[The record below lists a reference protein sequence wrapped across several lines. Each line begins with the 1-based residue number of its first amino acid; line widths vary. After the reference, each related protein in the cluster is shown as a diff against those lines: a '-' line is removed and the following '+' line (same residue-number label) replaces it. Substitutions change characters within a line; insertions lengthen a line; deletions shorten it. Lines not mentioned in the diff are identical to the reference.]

1 MRLLLVA
8 ADPME
13 FRGILAHAEEVRPME
28 AAVDWVRSGR
38 LGTHE
43 AVFAVNGVGRK
54 RAAAAVDTVVPRWK
68 PDAVV
73 STGFCGALE
82 DGLDVGD
89 VVVGTEVVS
98 PQGSWRAAPVEAAA
112 SFRTGAVSSI
122 DHVAATAGEKRELRQ
137 TGASV
142 VEMEAAGVA
151 ARAESFG
158 IPFQCVRVVTD
169 LADETMANDF
179 NSALRPDGHFAT
191 MHILLGALRQPTVR
205 LPELLRL
212 RSRCVRAARGLGD
225 FIVNC
230 RF

>member
-8 ADPME
+8 SDPME

-28 AAVDWVRSGR
+28 AGIDWVRSGR
-38 LGTHE
+38 LGSHE
-43 AVFAVNGVGRK
+43 VVFAANGIGGR
-54 RAAAAVDTVVPRWK
+54 RAAAAVDAVVPRWK

-82 DGLDVGD
+82 DGLEVAD
-89 VVVGTEVVS
+89 VVVGTEVVG
-98 PQGSWRAAPVEAAA
+98 PRGSWRAAPVASEAP
-112 SFRTGAVSSI
+112 FRTGAVTSI
-122 DHVAATAGEKRELRQ
+122 DHVAATAGEKQELRR
-137 TGASV
+137 TGGSV

-151 ARAESFG
+151 ERAECFG

-169 LADETMANDF
+169 LANETMANDF
-179 NSALRPDGHFAT
+179 NSALRADGHFAT